1 MQLPCP
7 VRERDAGFTL
17 LEVLVV
23 IAVLALVAG
32 VVLTRGPPRSARQEV
47 GAATSILSGALR
59 STRAQAIAT
68 DRPVAFSLD
77 AAHRAWRIG
86 DAAPRT
92 LPGGVAVAGGAI
104 VFTPD
109 GSSSGGRIDLASGT
123 IRAAIGVDWLTGR
136 VSVGR

>member
-1 MQLPCP
+1 MK
-7 VRERDAGFTL
+7 REAGFTL
-17 LEVLVV
+17 LEMLVV

-47 GAATSILSGALR
+47 SAAVSILSGALR

-68 DRPVAFSLD
+68 DRPVIFNVD
-77 AAHRAWRIG
+77 AAGRAWQIG
-86 DAAPRT
+86 EAAPRT
-92 LPGGVAVAGGAI
+92 LPGGVSVAGAGI

-136 VSVGR
+136 VAVSSGR